1 VFIGEGDSFSVLK
14 ELETNLGY
22 LAKTITKLDTW
33 ISLDKLHKFK
43 PESVWSRVADSWRL
57 N

>member
-1 VFIGEGDSFSVLK
+1 MFIGEGDSFSVLK